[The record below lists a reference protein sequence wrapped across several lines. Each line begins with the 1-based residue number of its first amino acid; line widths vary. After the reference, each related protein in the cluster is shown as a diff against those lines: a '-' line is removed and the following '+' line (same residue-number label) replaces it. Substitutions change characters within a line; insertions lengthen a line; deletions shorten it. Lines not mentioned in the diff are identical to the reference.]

1 MCIDK
6 QAGFV
11 EGDSYE
17 ITLEFEN
24 AGEIIVEAEI
34 KEG

>member
-6 QAGFV
+6 QAGFE
-11 EGDSYE
+11 EGDTYE
-17 ITLEFEN
+17 ITLEFEK
-24 AGEIIVEAEI
+24 AGSVVVEAEI